1 MQPKFYLNQNPHFP
15 GVLRADAQNEKRK
28 EKRGTGGQVVINGL
42 RAGRG
47 GDWEMNRLKNREI
60 TLKPKQ
66 KPKRRGESFIS
77 SETIRGQKQ
86 RWAE

>member
-15 GVLRADAQNEKRK
+15 GELRADAQNEKRK

-47 GDWEMNRLKNREI
+47 GDWEMNR
-60 TLKPKQ
+60 PK
-66 KPKRRGESFIS
+66 
-77 SETIRGQKQ
+77 KQ
-86 RWAE
+86 RNNTETKAEAKTPWGEFHQQ

>member
-1 MQPKFYLNQNPHFP
+1 
-15 GVLRADAQNEKRK
+15 
-28 EKRGTGGQVVINGL
+28 VVINGL

-47 GDWEMNRLKNREI
+47 GDWEMNRPKNREI

-77 SETIRGQKQ
+77 SETIRG
-86 RWAE
+86 